1 MNNENHGRQAKQVIA
16 FDTLTAL
23 PNAVQ
28 DQLAHKHRGIPLVA
42 VLYYGGTVGMTKDP
56 VSDRLV
62 PTDNPEALLEPL
74 VIKGLKEKF
83 QVVWFQVYPKAIDST
98 NGRWWHWV
106 SIANAIKVLYE
117 QVDGFVVLGGTDTMT
132 HLSSALNFIFP
143 NIGKPVI
150 CTGSQIPM
158 AYLGDDATRNL
169 YFAMILAATG
179 DLSGCHLAFADRL
192 MHGLHAFKVRDRGFA
207 AFEAPQRHQIG
218 EFDGAVHL
226 FPGAPRRNPLVTS
239 GRLEM
244 DIRFREGVKIV
255 KLSPATPSESLN
267 HDVRDPT
274 CDAVLI
280 ITFGA
285 GNIRDKA
292 MFEGEETH
300 VAIMNRLHEENYP
313 FILGSPMVDGRVN
326 SPYESGALAID
337 AGGISAQDT
346 CGAALEVKMMRA
358 LAIAYDVE
366 TDTLNREVFRREMLR
381 NHVGEVDH

>member
-1 MNNENHGRQAKQVIA
+1 MKNAIHAKQVAQVID
-16 FDTLTAL
+16 FEQLTDL
-23 PNAVQ
+23 PDAVQ
-28 DQLAHKHRGIPLVA
+28 EQLAHKHRGIPTVA

-62 PTDNPEALLEPL
+62 PTDNPDALLEPL

-83 QVVWFQVYPKAIDST
+83 QVVWFQVYPRAIDST

-106 SIANAIKVLYE
+106 SIANAIRVLYE

-169 YFAMILAATG
+169 YFAMMLAATG
-179 DLSGCHLAFADRL
+179 DLSGCHLAFADKL
-192 MHGLHAFKVRDRGFA
+192 MHGLHTFKVRDRGFV
-207 AFEAPQRHQIG
+207 AFETPQRHQIG
-218 EFDGAVHL
+218 EFDGEAHL
-226 FPGAPRRNPLVTS
+226 FPGAPRRNPLVTL
-239 GRLEM
+239 GRLEV
-244 DIRFREGVKIV
+244 DTRFREGVKIV
-255 KLSPATPSESLN
+255 KISPATPSESLL
-267 HDVRDPT
+267 HDVCDPT

-285 GNIRDKA
+285 GNVRDKP

-300 VAIMNRLHEENYP
+300 VAIMERLHVENYP
-313 FILGSPMVDGRVN
+313 FILGSPMVDGRVD

-346 CGAALEVKMMRA
+346 CGSALEVKIMRC
-358 LAIAYDVE
+358 LARAYDVE
-366 TDTLNREVFRREMLR
+366 ADTLDREVFRREMIR
-381 NHVGEVDH
+381 SHIGEVDH